1 MRPSKL
7 TAVLLAVMVLATSC
21 RYLPRPALTPTPTVR
36 APLSPLPPKVLQITP
51 APGEEHPLDAP
62 VQLVFDQPMDAGAVE
77 SAFAIEPHVAGEFRW
92 LTDRVVQFR
101 PAGTG
106 FKRATRYTVTLK
118 ENARS
123 KEGLALVEPVQFRFT
138 TVGFLEVATVQPA
151 DGATEVATDAVVTVL
166 FNRPVVPLL
175 AIEDQA
181 GLPQPLTFDP
191 PVKGKGEWLNTSIYT
206 FKPDEG
212 FDPATT
218 YRARVAASLTDT
230 TGGVMAGDFTWE
242 FTTIMPAVAATYPDR
257 DTIYVSTLPT
267 VCVAFNQPMDHAS
280 AEAAFSLEHLDTGET
295 VGGTFEW
302 LEGGLAVPGGEA
314 YEPYWYSWSE
324 GEGPER
330 VGVETMCF
338 TPARPLD
345 FGARYVAQ
353 VAQGA
358 RGAKGNAGTASAYKW
373 AFDTIAYPRIVST
386 RPADGESGVDP
397 WTRLEVVFSSPMD
410 PRSISGNFTISPPV
424 SPTQVYT
431 YWWENDTHLEISFPT
446 RASSEYAVTIGSGLR
461 GRYGHPL
468 EKGATIRW
476 TTRAYDPLVRLN
488 TPYPL
493 GTYSAYTE
501 TMVYVTARNLGRVN
515 LALYRIPAEDF
526 LRLNGRDWWSYWE
539 NYRGSQANL
548 VREWS
553 INVAPPLNESR
564 IYGTNLSGR
573 EGGALPPGIYYLEA
587 RGDYSTMYPDA
598 APPQYSEPER
608 RMLIVSRHN
617 LTMKT
622 GPTEAL
628 VWATDLRSGDVLPG
642 LPVSVMDET
651 GQLLAEGKT
660 SADGV
665 FFGTLSRTVD
675 MWEPLFA
682 FVGDP
687 DAPEDDFAAVVSQ
700 WDSGISPWMFD
711 LPVEYYPSRYRGY
724 LYTDR
729 PIYRPGQT
737 VYFKGILRQDDDAHY
752 ELPLRESP
760 IHVNIS
766 DPEGKSLFSGDFTL
780 SDIGTFYGEFTLDEE
795 APLGYYTI
803 EATYLVDKSSYFYAS
818 FQVAEYRKPEFQVTV
833 EADKPAYVHGD
844 RINVTAQA
852 SYFFGGPVANAQVR
866 YNVLS
871 ADYSFYLPG
880 QWGWDFNDYDYDS
893 YWYWMRGRYSAYG
906 ELIASG
912 SGTTDAQG
920 RFTFSLDADIAE
932 STTSRHFTLE
942 VTVTDVNNQ
951 EVSNRTEAVVHKGL
965 YYIGLRPGQY
975 VGTAGKENRVNVLT
989 VDWAGEPSPNRE
1001 VTIICAEYNWYN
1013 VQKQGEDGRY
1023 YWESVVEEKPVY
1035 TTTVTTDADGKASAA
1050 FVPEKG
1056 GVYRIVAR
1064 GKDERGNAI
1073 RSATYMWVSGEDY
1086 VSWRQENNDRINLI
1100 ADKKLY
1106 QVGETASILIPHPFQ
1121 GPVKALITVERG
1133 HIYRHWVETLE
1144 TNSEQIRLPIT
1155 EELIPNVF
1163 VSVVIVKGI
1172 DETSR
1177 LPNFKVGYAQLSI
1190 DPKEKQLTITLT
1202 PDKAAGEHYQPGETV
1217 TYDVKVSDSRGRP
1230 VEAELSLDLVD
1241 LAVLTLAEEG
1251 GDISDYFWQERGL
1264 GVRTAC
1270 DLTLSGDRLNEQIAA
1285 EVKGIGG
1292 GGGGMEGFGPVRHRF
1307 PDTAYWNPALR
1318 TDKNGRATLSITL
1331 PDNLTTWR
1339 LTARGVTART
1349 LTGQAF
1355 VDVVSTK
1362 DLLVRPVAPRF
1373 FIVGDRAELAAVVHN
1388 NTDRNMDVAVHFEAE
1403 GVKSDAPANRQVTIP
1418 AHDRVKLTWPVTVDD
1433 VVQATLRFGARVVGE
1448 EARAGDSYV
1457 PLAGI
1462 ADAVE
1467 VTLPVYRYSTP
1478 EVVAT
1483 AGVFDT
1489 DGQRIEAV
1497 VLPPSFDITQGELAI
1512 HIDPSLAAGMTD
1524 GLHFLEHF
1532 PYECIEQTVSRF
1544 LPNVVTYRAFKAL
1557 GLERHDLEE
1566 KLPGLVYYG
1575 LQRIY
1580 NQQHYDGGW
1589 GWWSVDK
1596 SDPFL
1601 TAYVLLGLVEAEKAG
1616 FTVDAGVKE
1625 RALEFLKNNLSQAR
1639 DVQEHWQA
1647 NRRAFILY
1655 VLAEAGQGD
1664 LSRSITLF
1672 EQRERLDTFG
1682 KAYLAMAL
1690 GLLQPDEPVR
1700 VKTLLSD
1707 ITAEAIVSATGA
1719 HWEEEQVDYYSM
1731 NTDTRSTAIVLAAL
1745 TRLDP
1750 DNALA
1755 PSAVRWL
1762 MSVRKD
1768 GHWETTQET
1777 VWSIIALT
1785 DWMVATGE
1793 LAGAYHWHVI
1803 LNDKELG
1810 AGSVSRENIDETV
1823 KLQAAIADL
1832 LMDEANRVVIERWAP
1847 PGQSSGTGRLYYS
1860 LYLRYFKPVEQ
1871 ITALNRGII
1880 VSRQYRATDC
1890 GTEGAACPLI
1900 SEAQVGQVIQV
1911 RLTIIAPHDLHYV
1924 VVEDPFPAG
1933 AEGVDQSLKTTSVVG
1948 EPPALIRTDR
1958 RDLWGDWG
1966 WWWFSHSEL
1975 RDEKLVLFASYL
1987 PRGTYE
1993 YTYLIRAS
2001 VPGEFRVIPTLAY
2014 EMYFPEVFGRGDGML
2029 FTIK

>member
-1 MRPSKL
+1 MRPGKL
-7 TAVLLAVMVLATSC
+7 TAVLLIVITIVTSC
-21 RYLPRPALTPTPTVR
+21 RHLPQPAPTPTPTTE
-36 APLSPLPPKVLQITP
+36 APLPSLPPKVLQITP

-62 VQLVFDQPMDAGAVE
+62 LQLVFDQPMDAAAVE
-77 SAFAIEPHVAGEFRW
+77 SAFAIEPSVAGEFRW

-101 PAGTG
+101 PAGMG

-123 KEGLALVEPVQFRFT
+123 KEGLTLVEPVQFRFT

-212 FDPATT
+212 FEPATT

-230 TGGVMAGDFTWE
+230 TGGIMAEDFTWE
-242 FTTIMPAVAATYPDR
+242 FTTIMPAVVATYPAQ

-280 AEAAFSLEHLDTGET
+280 AEAAFSLEQLDTNET
-295 VGGTFEW
+295 VSGTFEW
-302 LEGGLAVPGGEA
+302 LDGGLAVPQGEA
-314 YEPYWYSWSE
+314 YEPYLYSWSE

-345 FGARYVAQ
+345 FGARYVAR

-358 RGAKGNAGTASAYKW
+358 MGAKGNAGTATVYKW
-373 AFDTIAYPRIVST
+373 AFNTIEYPRIVRT
-386 RPADGESGVDP
+386 NPVDGASHIDP
-397 WTRLEVVFSSPMD
+397 WRRLEVVFSSPMD
-410 PRSISGNFTISPPV
+410 PRSIAGNFTISPPV

-431 YWWENDTHLEISFPT
+431 YWWESDTHLEISFPT
-446 RASSEYAVTIGSGLR
+446 QASSEYTVTISGGLR

-468 EKGATIRW
+468 EEGATIHW

-493 GTYSAYTE
+493 GTYSVYTS
-501 TMVYVTARNLGRVN
+501 TVVYVTARNLGRVN
-515 LALYRIPAEDF
+515 LALYRLPAEDF
-526 LRLNGRDWWSYWE
+526 LQLNGRDWWSYWE
-539 NYRGSQANL
+539 HYRGRKENL

-553 INVAPPLNESR
+553 IEVAPPLNESR
-564 IYGTNLSGR
+564 IYSTNLSGR
-573 EGGALPPGIYYLEA
+573 KGGALAPGIYYLEA
-587 RGDYSTMYPDA
+587 WGDYSSVYPEA
-598 APPQYSEPER
+598 EPPRLSEPER
-608 RMLIVSRHN
+608 RMLIVSGHN
-617 LTMKT
+617 LSIKT
-622 GPTEAL
+622 SATEAL
-628 VWATDLRSGDVLPG
+628 VWATDLRTGDVLSG
-642 LPVSVMDET
+642 LPISIVDEA
-651 GQLLAEGKT
+651 GQTLAEGKT
-660 SADGV
+660 SSDGV
-665 FFGTLSRTVD
+665 FFASLSRTVD
-675 MWEPLFA
+675 IWEPLFA
-682 FVGDP
+682 FAGDP
-687 DAPEDDFAAVVSQ
+687 DAPDSDFAVVVNQ
-700 WDSGISPWMFD
+700 WDNGISPWMFD
-711 LPVEYYPSRYRGY
+711 LPVEYYPGRYKGY

-752 ELPLRESP
+752 TLPPLDKP
-760 IHVNIS
+760 VHVSIS
-766 DPEGKSLFSGDFTL
+766 DPQGKNLFSENFTPGDM
-780 SDIGTFYGEFTLDEE
+780 GTFYGEFKLDEE

-833 EADKPAYVHGD
+833 EADKPEYVHGD

-852 SYFFGGPVANAQVR
+852 NYFFGGPVANAKVR
-866 YNVLS
+866 YSILS
-871 ADYSFYLPG
+871 ADYFFRLPG
-880 QWGWDFNDYDYDS
+880 QWQWDFNDYDYDR
-893 YWYWMRGRYSAYG
+893 YWYWTRGRYYPFG
-906 ELIASG
+906 ELISSG

-920 RFTFSLDADIAE
+920 RFTFSVEADIAE
-932 STTSRHFTLE
+932 STTSRRFTLE

-951 EVSNRTEAVVHKGL
+951 EVSNRIEVLVHKGL
-965 YYIGLRPGQY
+965 FYIGLQPEQY
-975 VGTAGKENRVNVLT
+975 VGAVGKENRVKMIT
-989 VDWAGEPSPNRE
+989 VNWAGEPSPNRE
-1001 VTIICAEYNWYN
+1001 LTVVCAEHNWYS

-1035 TTTVTTDADGKASAA
+1035 TTTVTTDAQGKASIA

-1056 GVYRIVAR
+1056 GIYRVFAH
-1064 GKDERGNAI
+1064 GKDERGNEV
-1073 RSATYMWVSGEDY
+1073 RSATYMWVSGEEY

-1144 TNSEQIRLPIT
+1144 TNSEQIKLPIT
-1155 EELIPNVF
+1155 EDLIPNIF
-1163 VSVVIVKGI
+1163 VSVVIVKGV

-1190 DPKEKQLTITLT
+1190 DPKEKKLNITLT
-1202 PDKAAGEHYQPGETV
+1202 PDKEAGEHYQPGDTV
-1217 TYDVKVSDSRGRP
+1217 TYDVKVSDSYGRP

-1241 LAVLTLAEEG
+1241 LAVLTLAEERE
-1251 GDISDYFWQERGL
+1251 DISSYFWQERGL

-1270 DLTLSGDRLNEQIAA
+1270 GLTLSGDRVNEQTAA
-1285 EVKGIGG
+1285 EVKGVG

-1318 TDKNGRATLSITL
+1318 TDKNGRATLKVAL

-1339 LTARGVTART
+1339 LTARGVTANA
-1349 LTGQAF
+1349 LTGQTF

-1373 FIVGDRAELAAVVHN
+1373 FVVGDRAELAAVVHN
-1388 NTDRNMDVAVHFEAE
+1388 NTSRNMEVAVRFEAE
-1403 GVKSDAPANRQVTIP
+1403 GVKSDAPANRQVTVP
-1418 AHDRVKLTWPVTVDD
+1418 ANDKVKLVWPVTVEDSTQ
-1433 VVQATLRFGARVVGE
+1433 VTLRFGARAVGE
-1448 EARAGDSYV
+1448 SARAGSSLT
-1457 PLAGI
+1457 PAAGI

-1467 VTLPVYRYSTP
+1467 ITLPVYRYSTP

-1483 AGVFDT
+1483 AGFFDA
-1489 DGQRIEAV
+1489 DGQRVEAV
-1497 VLPPSFDITQGELAI
+1497 VLPSSFDITQGELAI
-1512 HIDPSLAAGMTD
+1512 HIDPSLAAGMSD
-1524 GLHFLEHF
+1524 GLQFLEHY

-1575 LQRIY
+1575 LQRLY

-1616 FTVDAGVKE
+1616 FTVDSWVKE
-1625 RALEFLKNNLSQAR
+1625 RALGFLKNSLGQPR
-1639 DVQEHWQA
+1639 DVREHWKA
-1647 NRRAFILY
+1647 NRQAFILY

-1664 LSRSITLF
+1664 LSRTVQLF

-1682 KAYLAMAL
+1682 KAYLAMAF
-1690 GLLQPDEPVR
+1690 GLLEPDEPAR

-1745 TRLDP
+1745 ARLDP
-1750 DNALA
+1750 GNALA
-1755 PSAVRWL
+1755 PNAVRWL
-1762 MSVRKD
+1762 MAVRKD

-1785 DWMVATGE
+1785 EWMVATRE
-1793 LAGAYHWHVI
+1793 LEGAYNWHVI

-1810 AGSVSRENIDETV
+1810 AGSVNRENIDETI

-1832 LMDEANRVVIERWAP
+1832 LIDEANRVVIERWAP

-1871 ITALNRGII
+1871 VTALNRGII
-1880 VSRQYRATDC
+1880 VSRQYRSTDC
-1890 GTEGAACPLI
+1890 GAESAACPLI

-1948 EPPALIRTDR
+1948 EPPSLIRTDR
-1958 RDLWGDWG
+1958 RDPWGGWG
-1966 WWWFSHSEL
+1966 WWWFSHSEM
-1975 RDEKLVLFASYL
+1975 RDEKLVLFATYL

-1993 YTYLIRAS
+1993 YTYLIRAG
-2001 VPGEFRVIPTLAY
+2001 VPGEFRTIPTLAY
-2014 EMYFPEVFGRGDGML
+2014 EMYFPEVFGRGDGGI